1 MTAQMSFDVPCV
13 RQHLIEKG
21 FVFTVRSYD
30 MKDGEVEAV
39 YKCPKKEYDEDCYNC
54 KNFATYKDTPAARS
68 MCNGN
73 KLIGKCFRKKIQEIK
88 TPGDLS
94 DTNTAFHSGFYSGHL
109 EFDPLPE
116 MKWWAVIE
124 KMCKD
129 KPKFLYLVV
138 KI

>member
-1 MTAQMSFDVPCV
+1 MNQMSFDVACV

-21 FVFTVRSYD
+21 FVFTVRGYD
-30 MKDGEVEAV
+30 LSDGEVEAV
-39 YKCPKKEYDEDCYNC
+39 YKCPKKEYDKDCYKCPTLTNPNST
-54 KNFATYKDTPAARS
+54 KLI
-68 MCNGN
+68 CNE
-73 KLIGKCFRKKIQEIK
+73 KVFIGKCFRKKIREIK

-124 KMCKD
+124 KMCGD